1 MNKNPE
7 KTTSI
12 IALGETGNGK
22 SSFCNTFFSSPQFQ
36 VGNSLDSQTE
46 KVEGKYGEGEY
57 KDIFIIDT
65 PGLNDSEGE
74 QKDKEHIQ
82 TMKEYIKIN
91 PRIKG
96 ILMVFNFNDNRIKGS
111 VKKSIQIFYDFF
123 PMPNF
128 WEHVIILF
136 SHYDTNNEERLNLL
150 KTEFTKKLK
159 ELAETIKRI
168 NPDLIIPDSFP
179 MFFCNL
185 AKPNQETKENISKMI
200 SDFRK
205 MKPMFKNISE
215 IIEPDVISSNKVG
228 NVTTYTHII
237 NKLITYTD
245 FDGKKLEIREK
256 IKEFIEKDIE
266 EEVQE
271 DSDET
276 EGEITRHKH
285 FIYKKITHID
295 KNGNS
300 TESIDKE
307 HPKETWCEIEENV
320 HLPEE
325 SKLEIVGEE
334 QIMTY
339 YKYDQIKKTDR
350 NNNITYGPKVLIET
364 WTTKEAIE
372 DAGSRQV
379 GSGDCYTIEKLKR
392 KKFTDRKG
400 KTTYGEPYVV
410 SSERVVTHRTTE
422 TVYVGGGGSDCQIF

>member
-1 MNKNPE
+1 MKKN
-7 KTTSI
+7 
-12 IALGETGNGK
+12 
-22 SSFCNTFFSSPQFQ
+22 F
-36 VGNSLDSQTE
+36 
-46 KVEGKYGEGEY
+46 
-57 KDIFIIDT
+57 KD
-65 PGLNDSEGE
+65 
-74 QKDKEHIQ
+74 
-82 TMKEYIKIN
+82 
-91 PRIKG
+91 
-96 ILMVFNFNDNRIKGS
+96 
-111 VKKSIQIFYDFF
+111 
-123 PMPNF
+123 
-128 WEHVIILF
+128 
-136 SHYDTNNEERLNLL
+136 
-150 KTEFTKKLK
+150 
-159 ELAETIKRI
+159 
-168 NPDLIIPDSFP
+168 
-179 MFFCNL
+179 
-185 AKPNQETKENISKMI
+185 
-200 SDFRK
+200 
-205 MKPMFKNISE
+205 ISE

-245 FDGKKLEIREK
+245 FDDKKLEIREK
-256 IKEFIEKDIE
+256 INEFIEKDIE
-266 EEVQE
+266 EEIQE

-285 FIYKKITHID
+285 YIYKKITHVD

-300 TESIDKE
+300 TETIDKD

-379 GSGDCYTIEKLKR
+379 GSGNCYTIEKLKR

-410 SSERVVTHRTTE
+410 SSERVVTEENIE

>member
-1 MNKNPE
+1 MNQNPE
-7 KTTSI
+7 QTTSI
-12 IALGETGNGK
+12 ITLGETGSGK
-22 SSFCNTFFSSPQFQ
+22 SSFCNTLFTSGQFQ

-46 KVEGKYGEGEY
+46 KVEGKYGECEY

-159 ELAETIKRI
+159 ELAETIKRS

-245 FDGKKLEIREK
+245 FDDKKLEIREK
-256 IKEFIEKDIE
+256 INEFIEKDIE

-276 EGEITRHKH
+276 EGEITRHIH
-285 FIYKKITHID
+285 FIYRKITHID
-295 KNGNS
+295 KNGHS
-300 TESIDKE
+300 KVTIDKE
-307 HPKETWCEIEENV
+307 HPKETWCETEENV

-325 SKLEIVGEE
+325 SKLEIVGDE
-334 QIMTY
+334 QITTY
-339 YKYDQIKKTDR
+339 FKYDQIKKTDR

-364 WTTKEAIE
+364 WKTKEATV

-379 GSGDCYTIEKLKR
+379 GSGNCYTIEKLK
-392 KKFTDRKG
+392 KKIYTDRNG
-400 KTTYGEPYVV
+400 KITYGEPYVV
-410 SSERVVTHRTTE
+410 NSERVVTKKTVK
-422 TVYVGGGGSDCQIF
+422 TVYVDSDDDDCKIF